1 MKAIGVR
8 LICVIAGLCGI
19 IGPYGCRAQIL
30 RHDQHV
36 AAQQAQSFLE
46 QLVIN
51 RDVGS
56 AHAMLADS
64 AKAEI
69 TVAVLQDVVSK
80 QHPQGYPDKVWA
92 AEFEPSLDRRS
103 FRSSSRARMHARS
116 STTVCRCSG
125 PLTRATI
132 PPASIVGAGHI
143 PPLRFVRSST
153 SVLTGYSPRR
163 RTSGCS

>member
-19 IGPYGCRAQIL
+19 IGPYGCRAQVL

-92 AEFEPSLDRRS
+92 AEFEPVPGQAAIQIFLTGEN
-103 FRSSSRARMHARS
+103 AREKSYYRVPVFG
-116 STTVCRCSG
+116 TVDSGYHPAGFYRGSG
-125 PLTRATI
+125 PY
-132 PPASIVGAGHI
+132 PSFS
-143 PPLRFVRSST
+143 LRQK
-153 SVLTGYSPRR
+153 LN
-163 RTSGCS
+163 